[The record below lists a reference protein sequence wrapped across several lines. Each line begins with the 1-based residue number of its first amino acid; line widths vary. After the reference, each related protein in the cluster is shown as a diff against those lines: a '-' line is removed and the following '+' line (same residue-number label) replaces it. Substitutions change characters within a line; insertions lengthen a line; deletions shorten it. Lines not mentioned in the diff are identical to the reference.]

1 MSTFVGWL
9 VGQSVCKNAKKCK
22 KWRIQLKSVNI
33 NCFNGGIDL
42 ITFLPAFFVCVS
54 VCMFLLN
61 LLQGLLLHSCK
72 NEMYV
77 SWLIYL
83 GPHAVVIEYD
93 PDSTIHRALH
103 GRSHT
108 CLFVR

>member
-1 MSTFVGWL
+1 
-9 VGQSVCKNAKKCK
+9 
-22 KWRIQLKSVNI
+22 
-33 NCFNGGIDL
+33 
-42 ITFLPAFFVCVS
+42 
-54 VCMFLLN
+54 MFLLN

-83 GPHAVVIEYD
+83 GPQTVVIEYD
-93 PDSTIHRALH
+93 PESTIQRALH
-103 GRSHT
+103 GHSHT